1 MPGPLAGIEVLD
13 LTSVVSGPLAT
24 MFLADQGAEVIKI
37 EPLGGDITR
46 HSRQSVSASG
56 EFSALFVST
65 NRGKRS
71 LSLDLKRPEAGKI
84 MRKLIARADVLVQN
98 FRPGTME
105 RLGLGEPTLRTDNP
119 RLIYVSISGVGE
131 SGPYAGKRVYDPII
145 QGLSG
150 FADLQSDPKTRRP
163 RMIRTIVADKT
174 TAIFA
179 AQAVTAALFARERTG
194 EGQHVRLA
202 MLDTMIAYLWP
213 EAMTQYTVVGR
224 EATTADPT
232 ARPEL
237 IFETVDGYITVGT
250 ISDSEWRAFCA
261 AAQRPDLAEDP
272 RFNTPGGRAVN
283 ATERILLM
291 AEIIK
296 ERPTAEWLQ
305 RLDANDVPSAPV
317 LRRSQVIAN
326 EQVLARELI
335 SEFDHP
341 DIGRVRQPQPAA
353 RFGRTPAAMQGPA
366 PRIGEHSAIVLAELG
381 FDAAEIEQLAAE
393 EIVRLVKTC
402 FRIVRGASARKPC
415 ASEPVNHGLPS
426 RMSL

>member
-1 MPGPLAGIEVLD
+1 MPGPLAGIRVLD

-46 HSRQSVSASG
+46 RSRQSISASE
-56 EFSALFVST
+56 EFSALFLST

-71 LSLDLKRPEAGKI
+71 LALDLKRPEAAKI
-84 MRKLIARADVLVQN
+84 LRKRIAGSDVLVQN

-105 RLGLGEPTLRTDNP
+105 RLGFSEPATRELNP

-131 SGPYAGKRVYDPII
+131 SGPYAKKRVYDPII

-150 FADLQSDPKTRRP
+150 FGDLQAEPNTRRP
-163 RMIRTIVADKT
+163 QMIRTIVADKT

-179 AQAVTAALFARERTG
+179 AQAITAALFARERTG
-194 EGQHVRLA
+194 GRQHIRLA

-232 ARPEL
+232 ARPDL
-237 IFETVDGYITVGT
+237 IFETADGYITVGT
-250 ISDSEWRAFCA
+250 ISDSEWQGFCA
-261 AAQRPDLAEDP
+261 ASERSDLAEDP
-272 RFNTPGGRAVN
+272 RFSTPGGRAVN

-296 ERPTAEWLQ
+296 ERSTAEWLQ
-305 RLDANDVPSAPV
+305 RLDTNDVPSAPV
-317 LRRSQVIAN
+317 LRRNEVIVN
-326 EQVLARELI
+326 EQVVARELI
-335 SEFDHP
+335 VELDHP
-341 DIGRVRQPQPAA
+341 DIGPLRQRSLAA
-353 RFGRTPAAMQGPA
+353 RFDCTP
-366 PRIGEHSAIVLAELG
+366 
-381 FDAAEIEQLAAE
+381 
-393 EIVRLVKTC
+393 T
-402 FRIVRGASARKPC
+402 
-415 ASEPVNHGLPS
+415 
-426 RMSL
+426 

>member
-1 MPGPLAGIEVLD
+1 MSGPLAGVRVLD

-37 EPLGGDITR
+37 EPLSGDITR
-46 HSRQSVSASG
+46 RSRQSISASG
-56 EFSALFVST
+56 EFSALFVSS

-71 LSLDLKRPEAGKI
+71 LALDLKRPEAAAI
-84 MRKLIARADVLVQN
+84 MRKLISSADVLVQN

-105 RLGLGEPTLRTDNP
+105 RLGFGEPVLRELNP

-131 SGPYAGKRVYDPII
+131 SGPYAKKRVYDPII

-150 FADLQSDPKTRRP
+150 FADLQADPRTRRP
-163 RMIRTIVADKT
+163 QMIRTIVADKT

-194 EGQHVRLA
+194 EGQHIRLA

-232 ARPEL
+232 ARPDL
-237 IFETVDGYITVGT
+237 IFETADGYITVGT
-250 ISDSEWRAFCA
+250 ISDSEWQGFCA
-261 AAQRPDLAEDP
+261 ASGRPGLAEDA
-272 RFNTPGGRAVN
+272 RFNTPGGRSVN

-296 ERPTAEWLQ
+296 ERPTADWLL
-305 RLDANDVPSAPV
+305 RLDTNDVPSAPV
-317 LRRSQVIAN
+317 LRRNEVIAN

-335 SEFDHP
+335 VELDHP
-341 DIGRVRQPQPAA
+341 DIGWVRQPVPAA
-353 RFGRTPAAMQGPA
+353 RFDRTPAQIQGPA
-366 PRIGEHSAIVLAELG
+366 PRIGEHSAAILAELG
-381 FDAAEIEQLAAE
+381 LEPAEIERLATE
-393 EIVRLVKTC
+393 KVVRLVN
-402 FRIVRGASARKPC
+402 S
-415 ASEPVNHGLPS
+415 
-426 RMSL
+426 

>member
-1 MPGPLAGIEVLD
+1 MPGPLAGIRVLD

-46 HSRQSVSASG
+46 RSRQSISASG
-56 EFSALFVST
+56 EFSALFVSS

-71 LSLDLKRPEAGKI
+71 LALDLKRPEAAKI
-84 MRKLIARADVLVQN
+84 MRKLIASSDVLVQN

-105 RLGLGEPTLRTDNP
+105 RLGLGEPTLRELNP

-131 SGPYAGKRVYDPII
+131 SGPYAKKRVYDPII

-150 FADLQSDPKTRRP
+150 FADLQAEPRTRRP
-163 RMIRTIVADKT
+163 QMIRTIVADKT

-179 AQAVTAALFARERTG
+179 AQAITAALFARERTG
-194 EGQHVRLA
+194 EGQHIRLA

-232 ARPEL
+232 ARPDL
-237 IFETVDGYITVGT
+237 IFETADGYITVGT
-250 ISDSEWRAFCA
+250 ISDSEWQGFCA
-261 AAQRPDLAEDP
+261 ASGRPGLAEDP
-272 RFNTPGGRAVN
+272 RFNTPGGRSVN

-296 ERPTAEWLQ
+296 KRPTAEWLQ

-317 LRRSQVIAN
+317 LRRNEVIAN
-326 EQVLARELI
+326 QQVLARELI
-335 SEFDHP
+335 VELDHP
-341 DIGRVRQPQPAA
+341 DIGLVRQPKPAA
-353 RFGRTPAAMQGPA
+353 RFDRTPARIQGPA
-366 PRIGEHSAIVLAELG
+366 PRIGEHSATILAELG
-381 FDAAEIEQLAAE
+381 FEAAEIERLATE
-393 EIVRLVKTC
+393 KIVRLVK
-402 FRIVRGASARKPC
+402 A
-415 ASEPVNHGLPS
+415 
-426 RMSL
+426 

>member
-1 MPGPLAGIEVLD
+1 MPGPLAGIRVLD

-46 HSRQSVSASG
+46 RSRQSISASG
-56 EFSALFVST
+56 EFSALFVSS

-71 LSLDLKRPEAGKI
+71 LALDLKRPEAAKI
-84 MRKLIARADVLVQN
+84 MRKLIASSDVLVQN

-105 RLGLGEPTLRTDNP
+105 RLGLGEPTLRELNP

-131 SGPYAGKRVYDPII
+131 SGPYAKKRVYDPII

-150 FADLQSDPKTRRP
+150 FADLQAEPRTRRP
-163 RMIRTIVADKT
+163 QMIRTIVADKT

-179 AQAVTAALFARERTG
+179 AQAITAALFARERTG
-194 EGQHVRLA
+194 EGQHIRLA

-232 ARPEL
+232 ARPDL
-237 IFETVDGYITVGT
+237 IFETADGYITVGT
-250 ISDSEWRAFCA
+250 ISDSEWQGFCA
-261 AAQRPDLAEDP
+261 ASGRPGLAEDP
-272 RFNTPGGRAVN
+272 RFNTPGGRSVN

-296 ERPTAEWLQ
+296 KRPTAEWLQ

-317 LRRSQVIAN
+317 LRRNEVIAN

-335 SEFDHP
+335 VELDHP
-341 DIGRVRQPQPAA
+341 DIGLVRQPKPAA
-353 RFGRTPAAMQGPA
+353 RFDRTPARIQGPA
-366 PRIGEHSAIVLAELG
+366 PRIGEHSATILAELG
-381 FDAAEIEQLAAE
+381 FEAAEIERLATE
-393 EIVRLVKTC
+393 KIVRLVK
-402 FRIVRGASARKPC
+402 A
-415 ASEPVNHGLPS
+415 
-426 RMSL
+426 

>member
-1 MPGPLAGIEVLD
+1 MPGPLAGIRVLD

-24 MFLADQGAEVIKI
+24 MFLADQGAEVIKV

-71 LSLDLKRPEAGKI
+71 LSVDLKRAEAGMI
-84 MRKLIARADVLVQN
+84 MHKLIARADVLVQN

-105 RLGLGEPTLRTDNP
+105 RLGLGEPAVRNLNP

-150 FADLQSDPKTRRP
+150 FADIQSDPKSRRP

-179 AQAVTAALFARERTG
+179 AQAVTAALFARERSG
-194 EGQHVRLA
+194 EGQHIRLA

-224 EATTADPT
+224 EGSTADPV
-232 ARPEL
+232 ARPDL
-237 IFETVDGYITVGT
+237 IFETADGYITVGT
-250 ISDSEWRAFCA
+250 ISDSEWRGFCA
-261 AAQRPDLAEDP
+261 ASGRLGLAEDP
-272 RFNTPGGRAVN
+272 RFNTPGSRAIN

-296 ERPTAEWLQ
+296 QRTTAEWLQ

-317 LRRSQVIAN
+317 LRRGEVIAN

-335 SEFDHP
+335 AEFDHP
-341 DIGRVRQPQPAA
+341 DIGLVRQPKPAA
-353 RFGRTPAAMQGPA
+353 RFDRTPAAIRGPA
-366 PRIGEHSAIVLAELG
+366 PRIGEHSAVILAELG
-381 FDAAEIEQLAAE
+381 LEAAEIERLAAE
-393 EIVRLVKTC
+393 KIVRLVNT
-402 FRIVRGASARKPC
+402 
-415 ASEPVNHGLPS
+415 
-426 RMSL
+426 

>member
-1 MPGPLAGIEVLD
+1 MPGPLAGIRVLD

-24 MFLADQGAEVIKI
+24 MFLADQGADVIKV

-46 HSRQSVSASG
+46 RSRQSVSGSG

-71 LSLDLKRPEAGKI
+71 LSLDLKRPEAAKI

-105 RLGLGEPTLRTDNP
+105 RLGLGEATLRATNP

-150 FADLQSDPKTRRP
+150 FADIQSDPKTRRP

-194 EGQHVRLA
+194 EGQHIRLA
-202 MLDTMIAYLWP
+202 MLDTMISYLWP

-224 EATTADPT
+224 EATTADPVS
-232 ARPEL
+232 RPDL
-237 IFETVDGYITVGT
+237 IFETTDGYITVGT
-250 ISDSEWRAFCA
+250 ISDSEWRGFCA
-261 AAQRPDLAEDP
+261 AAERPDLAEDP
-272 RFNTPGGRAVN
+272 RFNTPGGRAIN

-296 ERPTAEWLQ
+296 DHSTADWLQ
-305 RLDANDVPSAPV
+305 RLDANDAPAAPV
-317 LRRSQVIAN
+317 LRRSEVIAN

-335 SEFDHP
+335 AEFEHP
-341 DIGRVRQPQPAA
+341 DIGLVRQPKPAA
-353 RFGRTPAAMQGPA
+353 RFDRTPAEIRGPA
-366 PRIGEHSAIVLAELG
+366 PRIGEHTAIILAELG
-381 FDAAEIEQLAAE
+381 LAAVEIEQFAAE
-393 EIVRLVKTC
+393 KIVRLVST
-402 FRIVRGASARKPC
+402 
-415 ASEPVNHGLPS
+415 
-426 RMSL
+426 

>member
-1 MPGPLAGIEVLD
+1 MAGPLAGVKVVD

-24 MFLADQGAEVIKI
+24 MFLADQGADVIKI

-46 HSRQSVSASG
+46 HSRQSITTSG
-56 EFSALFVST
+56 EFSALFVSS

-71 LSLDLKRPEAGKI
+71 LALDLKRPEAGPI
-84 MRKLIARADVLVQN
+84 MRKLITSADVLVQN

-105 RLGLGEPTLRTDNP
+105 RLGLGQAALRAFHP

-131 SGPYAGKRVYDPII
+131 SGPYAAKRVYDPII

-150 FADLQSDPKTRRP
+150 FADLQADPGTRRP

-179 AQAVTAALFARERTG
+179 AQAVSAALYARERTG
-194 EGQHVRLA
+194 EGQHIRLA

-237 IFETVDGYITVGT
+237 IFETADGYITVGT
-250 ISDSEWRAFCA
+250 ISDSEWRGFCA
-261 AAQRPDLAEDP
+261 ASERADLMDDS
-272 RFNTPGGRAVN
+272 RFNTPAGRAVN

-296 ERPTAEWLQ
+296 RRRSADWLQ
-305 RLDANDVPSAPV
+305 RLETNDVPSAPV
-317 LRRSQVIAN
+317 LRRGEVIAN
-326 EQVLARELI
+326 EQVVARELI
-335 SEFDHP
+335 NEFDHP
-341 DIGRVRQPQPAA
+341 DIGRVRQPNPAA
-353 RFGRTPAAMQGPA
+353 RFDRTPAAIQGPA
-366 PRIGEHSAIVLAELG
+366 PRIGEHSAVILAELG
-381 FDAAEIEQLAAE
+381 IDAVEIARLATAKV
-393 EIVRLVKTC
+393 I
-402 FRIVRGASARKPC
+402 RIAKESNER
-415 ASEPVNHGLPS
+415 
-426 RMSL
+426 

>member
-1 MPGPLAGIEVLD
+1 MLGPLAGIRVLD

-46 HSRQSVSASG
+46 HSRQSISASG

-71 LSLDLKRPEAGKI
+71 LALDLKRPEAAKI
-84 MRKLIARADVLVQN
+84 MRKLISSSDVLVQN

-105 RLGLGEPTLRTDNP
+105 RLGFGEAALRELNP

-131 SGPYAGKRVYDPII
+131 SGPYAKKRVYDPII
-145 QGLSG
+145 QALSG
-150 FADLQSDPKTRRP
+150 FADLQADPRTRRP
-163 RMIRTIVADKT
+163 QMIRTIVADKT

-179 AQAVTAALFARERTG
+179 AQAITAALFARERTG
-194 EGQHVRLA
+194 EGQHIRLA

-232 ARPEL
+232 ARPDL
-237 IFETVDGYITVGT
+237 IFTTADGYITVGT
-250 ISDSEWRAFCA
+250 ISDSEWQGFCA
-261 AAQRPDLAEDP
+261 ASGRPGLAEDP
-272 RFNTPGGRAVN
+272 RFNTPGGRSVN

-296 ERPTAEWLQ
+296 ERPTADWLL

-317 LRRSQVIAN
+317 LRRNEVIAN

-335 SEFDHP
+335 TELDHP
-341 DIGRVRQPQPAA
+341 DIGRVRQPVPAA
-353 RFGRTPAAMQGPA
+353 RFDRTPARIQGPA
-366 PRIGEHSAIVLAELG
+366 PRIGEHSAAILAELG
-381 FDAAEIEQLAAE
+381 LDAVEIDRLVTEKV
-393 EIVRLVKTC
+393 VRLTNTQLHQVE
-402 FRIVRGASARKPC
+402 VRAP
-415 ASEPVNHGLPS
+415 
-426 RMSL
+426 

>member
-1 MPGPLAGIEVLD
+1 MPGPLAGVRVLD

-24 MFLADQGAEVIKI
+24 MFLADQGADVIKI

-46 HSRQSVSASG
+46 RSRQSISASG
-56 EFSALFVST
+56 EFSALFVSS

-71 LSLDLKRPEAGKI
+71 LALDLKRPEAAKI
-84 MRKLIARADVLVQN
+84 MRKLIASSDVLVQN

-105 RLGLGEPTLRTDNP
+105 RLGLGEPLLRELNP

-131 SGPYAGKRVYDPII
+131 SGPYAKKRVYDPII

-150 FADLQSDPKTRRP
+150 FADLQAEPRTRRP
-163 RMIRTIVADKT
+163 QMIRTIVADKI

-194 EGQHVRLA
+194 EGQHIRLA

-232 ARPEL
+232 ARPDL
-237 IFETVDGYITVGT
+237 IFETADGYITVGT
-250 ISDSEWRAFCA
+250 ISDSEWQGFCA
-261 AAQRPDLAEDP
+261 ASGRPGLAEDP
-272 RFNTPGGRAVN
+272 RFNTPGRRSVN

-317 LRRSQVIAN
+317 LRRNEVIAN

-335 SEFDHP
+335 VELDHP
-341 DIGRVRQPQPAA
+341 DIGRVRQPVPAA
-353 RFGRTPAAMQGPA
+353 RFDRTPARIQGPA
-366 PRIGEHSAIVLAELG
+366 PRIGEHSAAILAELG
-381 FDAAEIEQLAAE
+381 LEAAEIERLASE
-393 EIVRLVKTC
+393 KVVRLVKT
-402 FRIVRGASARKPC
+402 
-415 ASEPVNHGLPS
+415 
-426 RMSL
+426 

>member
-1 MPGPLAGIEVLD
+1 MPGPLAGIRVLD

-24 MFLADQGAEVIKI
+24 MFLADQGAEVIKV

-46 HSRQSVSASG
+46 QSRQSVSASG

-71 LSLDLKRPEAGKI
+71 LSIDLKRPEAATI
-84 MRKLIARADVLVQN
+84 MRKLICRADVLVQN

-105 RLGLGEPTLRTDNP
+105 RLGLGEPALRAENP

-131 SGPYAGKRVYDPII
+131 RGPYAKKRVYDPII

-150 FADLQSDPKTRRP
+150 FADLQADPETRRP

-194 EGQHVRLA
+194 EGQHIRLA

-237 IFETVDGYITVGT
+237 IFETADGYITVGT
-250 ISDSEWRAFCA
+250 ISDSEWCGFCA
-261 AAQRPDLAEDP
+261 ASERSGLAEDS
-272 RFNTPGGRAVN
+272 RFSTPAGRAAN

-317 LRRSQVIAN
+317 LRRGEVITN
-326 EQVLARELI
+326 EQVVARELI
-335 SEFDHP
+335 EEFDHS
-341 DIGRVRQPQPAA
+341 DIGRIRQPKPAA
-353 RFGRTPAAMQGPA
+353 RFDRTPAEIRGPA
-366 PRIGEHSAIVLAELG
+366 PRIGEHSAVILAELG
-381 FDAAEIEQLAAE
+381 LEPAEIERLAIDK
-393 EIVRLVKTC
+393 IVRLVKT
-402 FRIVRGASARKPC
+402 
-415 ASEPVNHGLPS
+415 
-426 RMSL
+426 

>member
-1 MPGPLAGIEVLD
+1 MPGPLAGINVLD

-24 MFLADQGAEVIKI
+24 MFLADQGADVIKV

-46 HSRQSVSASG
+46 RSRQSVSGSG

-71 LSLDLKRPEAGKI
+71 LSLDLKRPEAAKI
-84 MRKLIARADVLVQN
+84 MRKLAAGADVLVQN

-105 RLGLGEPTLRTDNP
+105 RLGLGEATLRATNP

-150 FADLQSDPKTRRP
+150 FADIQSDPKTRRP

-194 EGQHVRLA
+194 EGQHIRLA
-202 MLDTMIAYLWP
+202 MLDTMISYLWP

-224 EATTADPT
+224 EATTADPVS
-232 ARPEL
+232 RPDL
-237 IFETVDGYITVGT
+237 IFETTDGYITVGT
-250 ISDSEWRAFCA
+250 ISDSEWRGFCA
-261 AAQRPDLAEDP
+261 AAERPDLAEDP
-272 RFNTPGGRAVN
+272 RFNTPGGRAIN

-296 ERPTAEWLQ
+296 DHSTADWLQ
-305 RLDANDVPSAPV
+305 RLDANDAPAAPV
-317 LRRSQVIAN
+317 LRRSEVIAN

-335 SEFDHP
+335 AEFEHP
-341 DIGRVRQPQPAA
+341 DIGLVRQPKPAA
-353 RFGRTPAAMQGPA
+353 RFDRTPAEIRGPA
-366 PRIGEHSAIVLAELG
+366 PRIGEHTAIILAELG
-381 FDAAEIEQLAAE
+381 LAAVEIEQFAAE
-393 EIVRLVKTC
+393 KIVRLVST
-402 FRIVRGASARKPC
+402 
-415 ASEPVNHGLPS
+415 
-426 RMSL
+426 

>member
-1 MPGPLAGIEVLD
+1 MPGPLTGIRVLD

-24 MFLADQGAEVIKI
+24 MFLADQGAEVIKV

-46 HSRQSVSASG
+46 RSRQAISASG
-56 EFSALFVST
+56 EFSALFVSS

-71 LSLDLKRPEAGKI
+71 LALDLKQPEAAKI
-84 MRKLIARADVLVQN
+84 MRKLIGRSDVLVQN

-105 RLGLGEPTLRTDNP
+105 RLGLAEPRVRELNP

-131 SGPYAGKRVYDPII
+131 RGPYAKKRVYDPII
-145 QGLSG
+145 QSLSG
-150 FADLQSDPKTRRP
+150 FADLQAEPKTRRP
-163 RMIRTIVADKT
+163 QMIRTIVADKT

-194 EGQHVRLA
+194 EGQHIRLA

-232 ARPEL
+232 ARPDL
-237 IFETVDGYITVGT
+237 IFETADGYITVGT
-250 ISDSEWRAFCA
+250 ISDSEWQGFCA
-261 AAQRPDLAEDP
+261 ASGRPGLVEDP

-291 AEIIK
+291 AEIIR
-296 ERPTAEWLQ
+296 ERPTTDWLQ

-317 LRRSQVIAN
+317 LRRNEVIAN

-335 SEFDHP
+335 TELDHP
-341 DIGRVRQPQPAA
+341 DIGLIRQPVPAA
-353 RFGRTPAAMQGPA
+353 RFDRSPARIQGPA
-366 PRIGEHSAIVLAELG
+366 PRIGEHSAAILAELG
-381 FDAAEIEQLAAE
+381 LEAAEIERLATE
-393 EIVRLVKTC
+393 KIVRLAKT
-402 FRIVRGASARKPC
+402 
-415 ASEPVNHGLPS
+415 
-426 RMSL
+426 